1 VIISTKSNLKG
12 VIVKLWSKILSFG
25 GGVAVLVSL
34 WSGNLPGLFGIGV
47 IAILISVGLWFAE
60 KRQKS

>member
-1 VIISTKSNLKG
+1 M
-12 VIVKLWSKILSFG
+12 KLWSKILSIG
-25 GGVAVLVSL
+25 GTVGVLVSL

-47 IAILISVGLWFAE
+47 IAILISVGLWVAE